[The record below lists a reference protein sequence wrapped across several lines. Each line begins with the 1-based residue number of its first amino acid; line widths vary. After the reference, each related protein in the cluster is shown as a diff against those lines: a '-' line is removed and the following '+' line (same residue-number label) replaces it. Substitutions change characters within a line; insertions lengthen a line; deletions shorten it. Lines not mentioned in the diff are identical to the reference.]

1 MDSDKYLEGQSMQR
15 PPLFESDSF
24 IYWKNRFE
32 TYVKSKDLD
41 LWHVITNGDFQ
52 PIIQNPETKL
62 DEVIPFEKQ
71 TDDLKKRLAK
81 NNEAKMVIYNALPR
95 KEYERIFMCN
105 TAKEIW
111 KTLLITHQGNS
122 QVKDN
127 KIDLLVQQYEQ
138 FVISEDESIDNA
150 FARFNTIITSLKALD
165 EGYSSKNYVRKFL
178 RALHP
183 KWRAKVTAIEESK
196 DLTSLSLDELIGNLK
211 VHEMII
217 KKDSEIVKAKVERKS
232 LALKAKKE
240 SSDEE
245 CSTSGSEDEEY
256 AMAVRDF
263 KKFFKRRGRF
273 VRQPRND
280 KKTFQRSRDDKTG
293 KNDRKCF
300 RCGDPNHLIG
310 ECPKPPKDKNQ
321 RAFVGGS
328 WSDSGDE
335 DDEKVKDETC
345 LVAHAS
351 SEVCSES
358 SYFSDE
364 NSSIDDI
371 TLDNEYDKLCKMSL
385 KIITKNKR
393 LKATR
398 NNLENELRE
407 LKDKLSIFEK
417 NKGVDLEC
425 AVCHVL
431 KIENE
436 KLKDE
441 STRLNKFEKSTHCLN
456 EMLRNQKPSG
466 DKLGL
471 GFNSFEASSS
481 GTKEIKFVKT
491 QKKASSDGGPLNRDG
506 PINMGGPLNV
516 QAAPKVNKGPP
527 PETPISEKS
536 VSFQKSILGPRPKH
550 IIVNKVKVPVA
561 SDNEVK
567 QFYKPLSKPGVGF
580 SKQNFR
586 SKTPPPRRVNNN
598 YSRPKTPQPRRHVG
612 HQNQPHGFP
621 ICLGVDLEPNEWIK
635 DSGCSKH
642 MTGNR
647 KLFSTYKA
655 YNGGNVVFGSNLRG
669 NIIGKGTI
677 SNDSLKID
685 NVEHVDNLGFNLLS
699 IGQICD
705 NKCKVTFSEH
715 DSEITRNGKV
725 IGRGIRKKG
734 LYVMKLGN
742 KPKDQIC
749 LATIDE
755 NSTLWHRRLGHA
767 NMRLIQSLA
776 SKELVRNLPR
786 IKFDQHFCDACKI
799 GKQAHASHKAKN
811 LVSTTRC
818 LELLHMDLF
827 GPSAVRSYGGNRY
840 TLVIVDD
847 YSRYTWTRFLKDKT
861 EAFDQFEIFSKKIQN
876 QLGCTIVS
884 IRTDHGREFDNEVQF
899 GEFCDANGITHNFSA
914 PRTPQSNG
922 VVERKN
928 RTLQEMS
935 RTMLNEQSLPQKFW
949 CNAVDTS
956 TYILNRIL
964 IRAILGKTPYEILR
978 ESLNVTFDETP
989 PSSKT
994 SPLVDDDLDEDEAIR
1009 EIEKKN
1015 LENNVED
1022 ETLEIDEVTN
1032 GVVSRNK
1039 ARLVAQGYNQ
1049 QEGIDYDETYAL
1061 VARLESIRILLAYAC
1076 ALDFTLF
1083 QMDVK
1088 SAFLNGF
1095 INEVYVAQP
1104 PGFIEFEKP
1113 DHVYKL
1119 KKALYGL
1126 KQAPKAWYDRLKA
1139 FLIKHEYKMGW

>member
-1 MDSDKYLEGQSMQR
+1 MYSDKYLEGQSMQR

-52 PIIQNPETKL
+52 PIILNPETKI
-62 DEVIPFEKQ
+62 DEVVPFEKQ
-71 TDDLKKRLAK
+71 SDELKRRLAK

-138 FVISEDESIDNA
+138 FVISEDESIDSA

-183 KWRAKVTAIEESK
+183 KWRAKVIAIEESK

-280 KKTFQRSRDDKTG
+280 KKTFQRSRDDKNG
-293 KNDRKCF
+293 KSDRKCF

-328 WSDSGDE
+328 WSDSGEE
-335 DDEKVKDETC
+335 DDEKVKNETC

-364 NSSIDDI
+364 NSSIDDLA
-371 TLDNEYDKLCKMSL
+371 LDNEYDKLCKMSL

-393 LKATR
+393 LKNTR
-398 NNLENELRE
+398 NSLEKEIRE
-407 LKDKLSIFEK
+407 LKDKLSTLEK

-425 AVCHVL
+425 TICQSL

-436 KLKDE
+436 KLKEE

-456 EMLRNQKPSG
+456 EMLSSQKSSS

-481 GTKEIKFVKT
+481 GTKEIKFVKA
-491 QKKASSDGGPLNRDG
+491 QKKMSSDGG
-506 PINMGGPLNV
+506 PINMGGPQST
-516 QAAPKVNKGPP
+516 QAAPKIIMGPP
-527 PETPISEKS
+527 PATPGSEKS

-550 IIVNKVKVPVA
+550 IIVNKAKVPVA

-567 QFYKPLSKPGVGF
+567 QFYKPLSKLGVGF
-580 SKQNFR
+580 SKPNFR

-598 YSRPKTPQPRRHVG
+598 YSRTKTPQPKRSVG
-612 HQNQPHGFP
+612 RQNQPYGSPVTWNNFP
-621 ICLGVDLEPNEWIK
+621 RQCYMPWAM
-635 DSGCSKH
+635 C
-642 MTGNR
+642 
-647 KLFSTYKA
+647 
-655 YNGGNVVFGSNLRG
+655 
-669 NIIGKGTI
+669 
-677 SNDSLKID
+677 
-685 NVEHVDNLGFNLLS
+685 
-699 IGQICD
+699 
-705 NKCKVTFSEH
+705 
-715 DSEITRNGKV
+715 
-725 IGRGIRKKG
+725 
-734 LYVMKLGN
+734 
-742 KPKDQIC
+742 
-749 LATIDE
+749 
-755 NSTLWHRRLGHA
+755 
-767 NMRLIQSLA
+767 
-776 SKELVRNLPR
+776 
-786 IKFDQHFCDACKI
+786 FC
-799 GKQAHASHKAKN
+799 
-811 LVSTTRC
+811 
-818 LELLHMDLF
+818 
-827 GPSAVRSYGGNRY
+827 
-840 TLVIVDD
+840 
-847 YSRYTWTRFLKDKT
+847 
-861 EAFDQFEIFSKKIQN
+861 
-876 QLGCTIVS
+876 
-884 IRTDHGREFDNEVQF
+884 
-899 GEFCDANGITHNFSA
+899 
-914 PRTPQSNG
+914 
-922 VVERKN
+922 
-928 RTLQEMS
+928 
-935 RTMLNEQSLPQKFW
+935 
-949 CNAVDTS
+949 
-956 TYILNRIL
+956 
-964 IRAILGKTPYEILR
+964 
-978 ESLNVTFDETP
+978 
-989 PSSKT
+989 
-994 SPLVDDDLDEDEAIR
+994 
-1009 EIEKKN
+1009 
-1015 LENNVED
+1015 
-1022 ETLEIDEVTN
+1022 
-1032 GVVSRNK
+1032 
-1039 ARLVAQGYNQ
+1039 
-1049 QEGIDYDETYAL
+1049 
-1061 VARLESIRILLAYAC
+1061 
-1076 ALDFTLF
+1076 
-1083 QMDVK
+1083 
-1088 SAFLNGF
+1088 
-1095 INEVYVAQP
+1095 
-1104 PGFIEFEKP
+1104 
-1113 DHVYKL
+1113 
-1119 KKALYGL
+1119 
-1126 KQAPKAWYDRLKA
+1126 
-1139 FLIKHEYKMGW
+1139 